1 MQQFNF
7 PGVPAVGIY
16 IFYSLTFFF
25 WYCDEANT
33 FEIIPSPAIASKQN
47 TANQQRSLPITI
59 PLSTRFG
66 VRNGAAL
73 LSDIGQLGEI
83 VENANSNV
91 PVSAPKRSSCDP
103 EAQYDSHM

>member
-1 MQQFNF
+1 M
-7 PGVPAVGIY
+7 PAVGIY

-25 WYCDEANT
+25 SSCDEANT

-47 TANQQRSLPITI
+47 TANQQRGLPIAI
-59 PLSTRFG
+59 PLSARFG

-83 VENANSNV
+83 IQNANSNV
-91 PVSAPKRSSCDP
+91 PLSAPKRSSCDP
-103 EAQYDSHM
+103 EAQYHGHT